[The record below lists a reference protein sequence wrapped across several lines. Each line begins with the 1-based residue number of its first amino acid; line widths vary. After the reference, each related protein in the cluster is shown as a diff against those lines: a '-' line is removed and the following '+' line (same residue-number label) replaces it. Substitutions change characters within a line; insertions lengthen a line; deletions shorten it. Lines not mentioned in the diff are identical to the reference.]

1 MADAAKAALRKG
13 LGAPAYASPNADGSA
28 TDEETSEG
36 SVTASDED
44 SQSWVSWFCSLKG
57 NEFFC
62 EVEEEYIQDDFNLS
76 GLGPQVRRAAGAA
89 EASTLAGLQQLLPA
103 AGCRRRS
110 AATVRCAGRSGGCL
124 PAPRRELP
132 HPGSP
137 CAPFRRAP
145 PAQTLAAAHIAPH
158 APDAAAH
165 GARGGARRCRTTTA
179 RWT

>member
-89 EASTLAGLQQLLPA
+89 EASTLAGLQQLF
-103 AGCRRRS
+103 
-110 AATVRCAGRSGGCL
+110 AGRRL
-124 PAPRRELP
+124 PAPLRCGRALRRTQ
-132 HPGSP
+132 
-137 CAPFRRAP
+137 RRLRAR
-145 PAQTLAAAHIAPH
+145 
-158 APDAAAH
+158 DAARAVAS
-165 GARGGARRCRTTTA
+165 GLPLRPFSPRAACANPRRCAHCAA
-179 RWT
+179 RA